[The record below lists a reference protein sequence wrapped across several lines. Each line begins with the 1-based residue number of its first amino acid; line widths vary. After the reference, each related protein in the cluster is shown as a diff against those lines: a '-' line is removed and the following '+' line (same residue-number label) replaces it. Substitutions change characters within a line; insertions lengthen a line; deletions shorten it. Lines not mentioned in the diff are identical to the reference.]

1 MSKAQANNE
10 CENVVI
16 KAQKRCFYALMFL
29 LLFSGEL
36 RAQNVKRIKSIAFN
50 KAKVEKIFIAQ
61 GLSTLVTFNCDI
73 NEMIS
78 GNKQQVTLEGLQTNK
93 KQMKITLAQGAAQP
107 TNIFVKCGQKVDP
120 YIFDIVPSRV
130 NHQDYLKIN
139 VSYGEPEEEK
149 DNNEALSKIPKKRK
163 PIIVEVKKPEQVQE
177 SPLEKLKSK
186 NRQIE
191 VEPPREKL
199 DDLLKEEPKK

>member
-1 MSKAQANNE
+1 MLLISR
-10 CENVVI
+10 VS
-16 KAQKRCFYALMFL
+16 YAD
-29 LLFSGEL
+29 
-36 RAQNVKRIKSIAFN
+36 NVKRIKSIAFN
-50 KAKVEKIFIAQ
+50 KAKVEKIYIAQ

-78 GNKQQVTLEGLQTNK
+78 GNRQQVTLEGLQTNK

-107 TNIFVKCGQKVDP
+107 TNIFVKCGQKIDP
-120 YIFDIVPSRV
+120 YIFDIVPSRI

-149 DNNEALSKIPKKRK
+149 ENNEVLNKIPKKKK
-163 PIIVEVKKPEQVQE
+163 PISIEVKKPEQVQE
-177 SPLEKLKSK
+177 TPIEKLKSK

-191 VEPPREKL
+191 IEPPREKL

>member
-1 MSKAQANNE
+1 MSKARANNV

-16 KAQKRCFYALMFL
+16 KTL
-29 LLFSGEL
+29 EL
-36 RAQNVKRIKSIAFN
+36 RSCALIVVLLISSVPSAQNVKRIKSIAFN

-78 GNKQQVTLEGLQTNK
+78 GNKQQVTLEGLMTNK

-120 YIFDIVPSRV
+120 YIFDIVPSRI

-149 DNNEALSKIPKKRK
+149 DNNEALSKIPKKKK
-163 PIIVEVKKPEQVQE
+163 PISIEVKKPEQLPE
-177 SPLEKLKSK
+177 TPLDKLKSK